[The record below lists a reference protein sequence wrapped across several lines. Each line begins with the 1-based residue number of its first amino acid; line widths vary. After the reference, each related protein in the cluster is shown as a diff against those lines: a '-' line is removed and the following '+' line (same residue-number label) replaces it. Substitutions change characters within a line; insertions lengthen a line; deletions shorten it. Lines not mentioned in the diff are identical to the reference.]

1 MTIKEICDILRSKL
15 YNSNFEY
22 GFIVDGIK
30 YKPNMQSG
38 FDKEYYNLSMT
49 IYTVQDPEVTIND
62 KIGTCV
68 DSVLLMKSLLDN
80 LNVPCKIWLLYNKL
94 KNKAHTIVT
103 FAAEE
108 KIVYLELTPQS
119 SKPWYGK
126 EIVYSNEK
134 EFFSDY
140 EKNGFDV
147 SDVTD
152 LVVVGQPPYF
162 LLNKIQ
168 YEETNTTTDSVDVA
182 LIRRHLIDRGVQL
195 ED

>member
-119 SKPWYGK
+119 SKPWYGN

>member
-168 YEETNTTTDSVDVA
+168 YEETNTTTDSVDVD